1 MFSFAKIAMQYD
13 FCFVFF
19 LSSHQQSR
27 LSDNYKNL
35 LCKKSSGIFSQIF
48 LVVFSNLFSFRFSTC
63 FRVWFTMLRVQF
75 SVWPLKTVYKNFS
88 VVADFE
94 VCCPIPAAHSYRIEK
109 GNSNSSSQ
117 QRQWQQRQQQK
128 AAVVTAQ
135 NKNVYPKFEK
145 AKYRMKMLSKFS
157 FLVFVCL
164 ENSEENVWNFF
175 TMKHTHTVLPFLC

>member
-19 LSSHQQSR
+19 FFLLTSNR
-27 LSDNYKNL
+27 VFRTIIKICCVKNL
-35 LCKKSSGIFSQIF
+35 QEYFHRFF
-48 LVVFSNLFSFRFSTC
+48 LVVFFSNLFSFRFSTC

-109 GNSNSSSQ
+109 GNSSSQ

-135 NKNVYPKFEK
+135 NKKC
-145 AKYRMKMLSKFS
+145 LSEIRESKIQ
-157 FLVFVCL
+157 
-164 ENSEENVWNFF
+164 NENVE
-175 TMKHTHTVLPFLC
+175 

>member
-19 LSSHQQSR
+19 SSHQQSR

-48 LVVFSNLFSFRFSTC
+48 LVVFSNLFSFRLSTC

-75 SVWPLKTVYKNFS
+75 SVWPLKNVYKNFS

-109 GNSNSSSQ
+109 GNSNSSSR
-117 QRQWQQRQQQK
+117 QRQWQQRQQQQ
-128 AAVVTAQ
+128 AAVGTAQ
-135 NKNVYPKFEK
+135 NKKC
-145 AKYRMKMLSKFS
+145 LSEIRESKIQ
-157 FLVFVCL
+157 
-164 ENSEENVWNFF
+164 NENVE
-175 TMKHTHTVLPFLC
+175 